1 MRINFTDDKCPSDVS
16 IEMIKSDTSSKKKRK
31 MKAEQD
37 AIKDKMKKRRL
48 QLKADSKTRF

>member
-31 MKAEQD
+31 TKAEQD